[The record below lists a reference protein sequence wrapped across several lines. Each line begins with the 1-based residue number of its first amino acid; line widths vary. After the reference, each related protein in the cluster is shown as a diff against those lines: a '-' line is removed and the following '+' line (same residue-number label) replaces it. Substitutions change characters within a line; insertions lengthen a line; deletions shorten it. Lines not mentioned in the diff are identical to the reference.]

1 MDDLDNDYD
10 EAQAIGV
17 VLDGMVLKIEGAG
30 VVGVENKIKMVVVN
44 VGCWKEVPKVKEE
57 VATEVEAS

>member
-10 EAQAIGV
+10 KAQAIGV

-30 VVGVENKIKMVVVN
+30 VGVENKIKVVAVN
-44 VGCWKEVPKVKEE
+44 VGCWK
-57 VATEVEAS
+57 

>member
-30 VVGVENKIKMVVVN
+30 VVGVENKIKVVAVN
-44 VGCWKEVPKVKEE
+44 VGCWKEVPKEE
-57 VATEVEAS
+57 VAAEVEAS